1 MKPKILLIY
10 IDKNAK
16 LGIYPY
22 LSSFFHSYI
31 DIDCQ
36 LFDQIDLQKL
46 PEYQMLLF
54 SSALCRNL
62 VSEQV
67 SHLPIPMHQ
76 CSRELNYTYL
86 HKILEIPPGSD
97 VCIINVGLKNCEAIK
112 SSLISLGFSQY
123 QYCIYFPG
131 GPAISPEVQ
140 YAITPGEARL
150 APSTIKYII
159 DIGNRN
165 VDIATLCHII
175 TTFGLPETI
184 LNQVTASFAG
194 YIGNF
199 MRYIRTEI
207 GKLAARSYDN
217 SKLLD
222 YLDSGICI
230 SEPDGTI
237 LHVNPAF
244 CRLLCLEKTA
254 LVGRRLPELFK
265 DWHYLLRMDQIT
277 DGIPLLIQNANDEWV
292 DFYFSRSYTDSAE
305 KTRYLFFASI
315 RKAAPSGMPALVQKS
330 PPTKMS
336 DHDAAI
342 LRMFKKSP
350 CFSGVVDQLLLLAEA
365 EVPILLLGEA
375 GLLQL
380 PLARFVYAASRR
392 SGETFTY
399 INAAEEGESLDSC
412 FAGTGGV
419 IFIDH
424 LEAAP
429 MQFQHRLCS
438 LLKLQ
443 TGENRNLPHI
453 ICSGSENLD
462 SHAASG
468 QFLPEL
474 FYHFSAFALKLPKLR
489 DMKNEIPDFF
499 RFYFGCM
506 FPGTVCHPED
516 LFSAELLR
524 FLYSYNYPGNFQEME
539 NLIRY
544 FSCIYKGKKLSLD
557 SLPPYVRYVSDENA
571 AALSESEQEILFL
584 VKAYPHCGRNRIS
597 VLLSES
603 GHALTAHQIRSILTK
618 LSDDGYIEILKT
630 KQGCRITELGEYILS
645 KAGFA

>member
-1 MKPKILLIY
+1 
-10 IDKNAK
+10 
-16 LGIYPY
+16 
-22 LSSFFHSYI
+22 
-31 DIDCQ
+31 
-36 LFDQIDLQKL
+36 
-46 PEYQMLLF
+46 
-54 SSALCRNL
+54 
-62 VSEQV
+62 
-67 SHLPIPMHQ
+67 
-76 CSRELNYTYL
+76 
-86 HKILEIPPGSD
+86 
-97 VCIINVGLKNCEAIK
+97 
-112 SSLISLGFSQY
+112 
-123 QYCIYFPG
+123 
-131 GPAISPEVQ
+131 
-140 YAITPGEARL
+140 
-150 APSTIKYII
+150 
-159 DIGNRN
+159 
-165 VDIATLCHII
+165 
-175 TTFGLPETI
+175 
-184 LNQVTASFAG
+184 
-194 YIGNF
+194 
-199 MRYIRTEI
+199 
-207 GKLAARSYDN
+207 
-217 SKLLD
+217 
-222 YLDSGICI
+222 
-230 SEPDGTI
+230 
-237 LHVNPAF
+237 
-244 CRLLCLEKTA
+244 
-254 LVGRRLPELFK
+254 
-265 DWHYLLRMDQIT
+265 
-277 DGIPLLIQNANDEWV
+277 
-292 DFYFSRSYTDSAE
+292 
-305 KTRYLFFASI
+305 
-315 RKAAPSGMPALVQKS
+315 
-330 PPTKMS
+330 MS

-365 EVPILLLGEA
+365 EVPLLLLGEA

-380 PLARFVYAASRR
+380 PLVRFVYAASRH

-453 ICSGSENLD
+453 ICCGSENLD

-506 FPGTVCHPED
+506 FPGTVCHPKD
-516 LFSAELLR
+516 LFSTELLR

-584 VKAYPHCGRNRIS
+584 IKAYPHCGRNRIS

-630 KQGCRITELGEYILS
+630 KQGCRITELWEYILS

>member
-1 MKPKILLIY
+1 
-10 IDKNAK
+10 
-16 LGIYPY
+16 
-22 LSSFFHSYI
+22 
-31 DIDCQ
+31 
-36 LFDQIDLQKL
+36 
-46 PEYQMLLF
+46 MLLF

-97 VCIINVGLKNCEAIK
+97 VCIINDGQKNCEAIK

-194 YIGNF
+194 YVGNF
-199 MRYIRTEI
+199 MRYMRTEI
-207 GKLAARSYDN
+207 GKLTAHSYDN

-292 DFYFSRSYTDSAE
+292 DFYFSRSYTDSAK

-350 CFSGVVDQLLLLAEA
+350 CFSGVVDQLILLAEA
-365 EVPILLLGEA
+365 EVPLSSPWGSRAAPAPSCPLRLRGLPAFRRDLYLYQCCGRRRIS
-375 GLLQL
+375 GLLFCRYRRGNFYRPPGSGADAVPAPSL
-380 PLARFVYAASRR
+380 FTFKASNRRKPELAPY
-392 SGETFTY
+392 
-399 INAAEEGESLDSC
+399 
-412 FAGTGGV
+412 
-419 IFIDH
+419 H
-424 LEAAP
+424 LL
-429 MQFQHRLCS
+429 RLR
-438 LLKLQ
+438 K
-443 TGENRNLPHI
+443 
-453 ICSGSENLD
+453 
-462 SHAASG
+462 SG
-468 QFLPEL
+468 QPRGIRAVPARAFLP
-474 FYHFSAFALKLPKLR
+474 FQCF
-489 DMKNEIPDFF
+489 
-499 RFYFGCM
+499 C
-506 FPGTVCHPED
+506 
-516 LFSAELLR
+516 AE
-524 FLYSYNYPGNFQEME
+524 
-539 NLIRY
+539 
-544 FSCIYKGKKLSLD
+544 
-557 SLPPYVRYVSDENA
+557 A
-571 AALSESEQEILFL
+571 
-584 VKAYPHCGRNRIS
+584 
-597 VLLSES
+597 
-603 GHALTAHQIRSILTK
+603 
-618 LSDDGYIEILKT
+618 
-630 KQGCRITELGEYILS
+630 S
-645 KAGFA
+645 KAA